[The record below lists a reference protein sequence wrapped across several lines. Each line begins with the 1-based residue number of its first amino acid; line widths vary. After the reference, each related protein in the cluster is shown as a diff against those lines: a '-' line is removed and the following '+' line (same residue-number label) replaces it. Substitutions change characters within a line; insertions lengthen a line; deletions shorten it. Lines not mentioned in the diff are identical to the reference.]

1 MTKPVAMKPGK
12 LYKLTEKYAS
22 VCIYSEGLLEHRNSI
37 DSEKFT
43 EHMIRHMN
51 HDEPFMYVGRL
62 EDDSAYNICC
72 LWFKVLCADGIVGWL
87 ALAPFAANYQLF
99 DTVDPEKE
107 GNCDQA
113 VSR

>member
-1 MTKPVAMKPGK
+1 MTKPVEMKPGK
-12 LYKLTEKYAS
+12 LYKLTQGYAS
-22 VCIYSEGLLEHRNSI
+22 VWIYSEGLLAHRNSI

-51 HDEPFMYVGRL
+51 HDELFMYVGRL
-62 EDDSAYNICC
+62 EDDSAYKTC
-72 LWFKVLCADGIVGWL
+72 LWFKVLCTDGTLGWL

-107 GNCDQA
+107 GNCDQT